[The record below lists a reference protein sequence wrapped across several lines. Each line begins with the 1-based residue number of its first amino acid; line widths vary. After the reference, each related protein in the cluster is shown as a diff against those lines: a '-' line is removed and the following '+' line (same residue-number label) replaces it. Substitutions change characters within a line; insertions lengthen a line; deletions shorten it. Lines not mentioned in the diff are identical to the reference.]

1 MSGPKPPKPEP
12 ISLEDLIALNEEIA
26 ALVRAGIPLE
36 VGLGYAHNAP
46 KNLRA
51 ITDRLRQEM
60 EQGSN
65 LTDALRKCGAQLP
78 PSYLAIVEAGLKSNR
93 LSDALISAAAF
104 ARTLLEMQRS
114 LRTSLVYPILVLC
127 VAYGFFLVM
136 LNDLLPRMTAML
148 IETHVNPGQLV
159 QGLEFLSRTIFYW
172 APALPIF
179 GLIAAVWIGLIP
191 LGASQRPAV
200 LLDRMRFL
208 PWLRRIVNDVQSA
221 SFCHLF
227 SLLVERDVP
236 LPDAL
241 EAAGAASADE
251 RLAKECRQ
259 IAVQLRTGLP
269 LQQALRTSR
278 RLPAFTRWMLSAG
291 QTQGALPSVMA
302 TLSDVYRLRAQSR
315 IELFRMS
322 APVMLTMLLGGGAV
336 ALYAFLL
343 FLPIRNMLMELT
355 NAG

>member
-1 MSGPKPPKPEP
+1 MFGPELPKPEP

-36 VGLGYAHNAP
+36 VSLGYARNAP

-60 EQGSN
+60 EQGSD
-65 LTDALRKCGAQLP
+65 LPDALRKSGAQLP

-114 LRTSLVYPILVLC
+114 LRTSLVYPVLVLC
-127 VAYGFFLVM
+127 VAYGFFLLM

-148 IETHVNPGQLV
+148 IEAHVNPGQLV
-159 QGLEFLSRTIFYW
+159 QGLEFLARTMIYW
-172 APALPIF
+172 APALPII
-179 GLIAAVWIGLIP
+179 GLLAAAWLGLIP
-191 LGASQRPAV
+191 LGMSQRPAV
-200 LLDRMRFL
+200 LLDRLRFL

-236 LPDAL
+236 LPEAL
-241 EAAGAASADE
+241 EAAGSASADDA
-251 RLAKECRQ
+251 LAKECRR
-259 IAVQLRTGLP
+259 IADELRKGVP
-269 LQQALRTSR
+269 LSQAMRSSQ

-302 TLSDVYRLRAQSR
+302 TLADVYRLRAQSR

-322 APVMLTMLLGGGAV
+322 APLILTMLLGGGAV
-336 ALYAFLL
+336 GLYAFLL
-343 FLPIRNMLMELT
+343 FVPIRNMLMELT
-355 NAG
+355 NVG